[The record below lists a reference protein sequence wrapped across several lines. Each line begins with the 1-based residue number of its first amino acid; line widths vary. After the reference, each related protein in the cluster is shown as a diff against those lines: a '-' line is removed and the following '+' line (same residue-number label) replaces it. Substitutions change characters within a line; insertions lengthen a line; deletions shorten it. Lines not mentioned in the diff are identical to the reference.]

1 MSATQLA
8 ALEAVH
14 DHRAPKPRHPNGPT
28 LLFFIRRGGAL
39 ADPHRVLGVFEEL
52 ATRWGGVASF
62 RSGLRERTYVVADP
76 NVARLIFEGQEKFS
90 KYPHHTA
97 DLGKL
102 QAMIGK
108 GMLATH
114 TDNEWAE
121 HRRSVARNFAKK
133 VVIDR
138 YGPVVAQHVETFVS
152 RIDANGACASNIS
165 ELSMQLS
172 GRIMSDMLAPGHPFA
187 DDNFLEIKRILDR
200 AILEFHRR
208 DFVRRAPPY
217 KEALRRQA
225 VQLVQTAVE
234 LKHQPTDGLVARF
247 IADEPEWESDAA
259 ARERLLDRVIN
270 MVVAGYE
277 TTATTMNW
285 IIYLLASHPEEQER
299 LHAEV
304 TGEKLVERTKAEVL
318 DESFRLQ
325 RVVQEAMRL
334 HSVLWFNIRY
344 ATQDSVVGGHRFDA
358 GSRVMLLPFL
368 ANRSSA
374 LYSDPHAFRP
384 DRYLQAEVAP
394 LHPFGHGPRVCIG
407 RTLAEL
413 EMQHLTAAL
422 SARFRMT
429 PVSHPKPI
437 GGVLLQP
444 DADVLV
450 RFDRR

>member
-1 MSATQLA
+1 MSATQAA
-8 ALEAVH
+8 ALPGFDLPTIPAK
-14 DHRAPKPRHPNGPT
+14 RPGGPS
-28 LLFFIRRGGAL
+28 LLFFIRRGKAL

-76 NVARLIFEGQEKFS
+76 DVARRVFDLQEQFV

-97 DLGKL
+97 DLAKL

-114 TDNEWAE
+114 TDADWAA
-121 HRRSVARNFAKK
+121 HRRSVARNFAKM

-138 YGPVVAQHVETFVS
+138 YGPVVAKHVQTFVE
-152 RIDANGACASNIS
+152 RIDANGNCASNVS

-172 GRIMSDMLAPGHPFA
+172 GRIMSDMLAPGHAFA
-187 DDNFLEIKRILDR
+187 DENFLSIKKTLDR
-200 AILEFHRR
+200 SILEFHRR
-208 DFVRRAPPY
+208 DFITRAAPY
-217 KEALRRQA
+217 KKALREQA
-225 VQLVQTAVE
+225 ELLVQTAVE
-234 LKHQPTDGLVARF
+234 QNHQPTDGLVARF
-247 IADEPEWESDAA
+247 LADEPEWRTDKAA
-259 ARERLLDRVIN
+259 HERLLDRVIN

-285 IIYLLASHPEEQER
+285 IIYLLAAHPEEQER

-304 TGEKLVERTKAEVL
+304 TSANLVERTQRDVL
-318 DESFRLQ
+318 TDSFRLQ

-344 ATQDSVVGGHRFDA
+344 AVQDVAIDGHRFDA

-368 ANRSSA
+368 ANRSER
-374 LYSDPHAFRP
+374 LYTNPDVYRP
-384 DRYLQAEVAP
+384 DRYLEGEPAP
-394 LHPFGHGPRVCIG
+394 LHPFGHGPRVCVG

-422 SARFRMT
+422 AARYRFT
-429 PVSHPKPI
+429 TVTHPKAI

-450 RFDRR
+450 RFTPR